1 VDKENLAS
9 TVGDPISESLRHAR
23 FRLSSATEAGNE
35 TLTNGEF
42 AVGALLRS
50 RKLGAEA
57 PHNKRVERKQ
67 NGERD
72 DDDGT

>member
-1 VDKENLAS
+1 LRRRWAIRLARAS
-9 TVGDPISESLRHAR
+9 VTAR
-23 FRLSSATEAGNE
+23 FRLSCATEAGNE

-57 PHNKRVERKQ
+57 PHNERVERKQ